1 MTQPLPNL
9 GAISRKLADAN
20 LRIDRVLENLPGALD
35 HLIQAA
41 DRKEWKEV
49 ALISQVLSKSC
60 QDQGVPLDA
69 AAQEVASSAQE
80 QSESQIKRS
89 LLRLIGDSGRL
100 RRQGNQ
106 SGRPASTDQNVI
118 QPE

>member
-9 GAISRKLADAN
+9 RSLSRKLADAN
-20 LRIDRVLENLPGALD
+20 LRIDRVVDNLPGAID

-41 DRKEWKEV
+41 DRKEWSEV
-49 ALISQVLSKSC
+49 SRLSQLLARSC
-60 QDQGVPLDA
+60 KDQGVPLDIP
-69 AAQEVASSAQE
+69 AQEVVDSAQD

-89 LLRLIGDSGRL
+89 LLRLIGASGRL

-106 SGRPASTDQNVI
+106 SSRPLGSDQNII

>member
-20 LRIDRVLENLPGALD
+20 LRIDQVLENLPGALD

-41 DRKEWKEV
+41 DRKEWNEV
-49 ALISQVLSKSC
+49 ARISRVLSKSC
-60 QDQGVPLDA
+60 QDQSVPLDA
-69 AAQEVASSAQE
+69 PAQEVASAAEE
-80 QSESQIKRS
+80 QSETQIKRS

-106 SGRPASTDQNVI
+106 SGRPASADQNII